1 MKQGDKKAF
10 EELYDNYSGALYGVI
25 FRVVKS
31 EEVAADV
38 LQATFVKIWSKIAQY
53 DRKKSTIFT
62 WMLNIARN
70 TAIDQYRKTKREN
83 ESPIQKL
90 DNSVSNV
97 ESDSLDIKTNSIG
110 LTEVIAELN
119 PDYQL
124 VVEYLYFKGYT
135 QQELSDELSIP
146 LGTVK
151 TRARNALIE
160 LRKIVGT

>member
-1 MKQGDKKAF
+1 M
-10 EELYDNYSGALYGVI
+10 YDNYSGALYGVI
-25 FRVVKS
+25 FRIVQS

-70 TAIDQYRKTKREN
+70 SAIDQYRKTKRES
-83 ESPIQKL
+83 ESPIQHL

-97 ESDSLDIKTNSIG
+97 ESDSLDIQTNSIG
-110 LTEVIAELN
+110 LTEVIAKLN

-124 VVEYLYFKGYT
+124 VLEYLYFKGYT
-135 QQELSDELSIP
+135 QQELSDELEIP

-151 TRARNALIE
+151 TRARSALIE

>member
-1 MKQGDKKAF
+1 M
-10 EELYDNYSGALYGVI
+10 YDNYSGALYGVI
-25 FRVVKS
+25 FRIVQS

-53 DRKKSTIFT
+53 DREKSTIFT

-70 TAIDQYRKTKREN
+70 SAIDQYRKTKRES
-83 ESPIQKL
+83 ESPIQRF

-110 LTEVIAELN
+110 LTEVIAKLN

-124 VVEYLYFKGYT
+124 VLEYLYFKGYT
-135 QQELSDELSIP
+135 QQELSEELNIP

-151 TRARNALIE
+151 TRARSALIE